1 MTNMSVITDSNGS
14 NPIVKNSNP
23 TVIKVIGCGGGG
35 SNAVNR
41 MIDSNLE
48 NVEFIVANTDIQALN
63 SSRAGKKICIG
74 SKLTNGLGAGG
85 NPEIGEKAA
94 EEDAET
100 IGNILNGAHMV
111 FITAG
116 MGGGTGTGAAPVV
129 ARIAREQGALTVGVV
144 TKPFDFEG
152 RAKMRYAEEGIKKLR
167 EVVDTLI
174 VIPNQYLFKIIE
186 RRTPIKEAFLK
197 VDAVLCQ
204 GVQGISDVITK
215 NGLINTDFNDIRT
228 VMVNKGYA
236 IMGVGYGTGDN
247 RATDAIT
254 EAISNPLLEDSHID
268 GAKYILINVT
278 GSEDTSLAEYQEIVD
293 LVGQHTDANAFIK
306 AGLVYDD
313 TMDGSIKVTVIATD
327 FDQVSQEEKE
337 IEVKPT
343 DTVSSSEMSDILSA
357 KPAVPTVPETDAYP
371 GVFVPPKGRPIHT
384 GTTST
389 GNTKPVRST
398 MSGQKSTTINLDN
411 LEIPTYLRQ
420 QKD

>member
-1 MTNMSVITDSNGS
+1 MTNMSVITDTDSSNSISKDS
-14 NPIVKNSNP
+14 NL

-48 NVEFIVANTDIQALN
+48 NVEFIVANTDMQALN

-100 IGNILNGAHMV
+100 IGNILKGAHMV

-116 MGGGTGTGAAPVV
+116 MGGGTGTGAAPVI

-167 EVVDTLI
+167 DVVDTLI

-236 IMGVGYGTGDN
+236 IMGVGYGSGDN

-278 GSEDTSLAEYQEIVD
+278 GSEDTSLAEFQDIVD

-313 TMDGSIKVTVIATD
+313 TMEDTIKVTVIATD
-327 FDQVSQEEKE
+327 FDQSAPETKQVD
-337 IEVKPT
+337 VKPA

-357 KPAVPTVPETDAYP
+357 KPAVHKAPETESYP

-384 GTTST
+384 APSSAENAKAPRTVLG
-389 GNTKPVRST
+389 
-398 MSGQKSTTINLDN
+398 GQKPTTISLEN

-420 QKD
+420 QKE